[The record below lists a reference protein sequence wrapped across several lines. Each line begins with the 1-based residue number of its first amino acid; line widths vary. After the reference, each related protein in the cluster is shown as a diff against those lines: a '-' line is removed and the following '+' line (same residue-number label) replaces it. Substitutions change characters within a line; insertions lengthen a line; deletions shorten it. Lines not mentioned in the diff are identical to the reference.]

1 MSGLWAYLALR
12 RWGCHGNIVESGMLA
27 ALGVV
32 NSFCRN
38 GSHEVVAGFLK
49 YRCFS
54 NIEWDFC

>member
-1 MSGLWAYLALR
+1 MSGLWAYLDLR
-12 RWGCHGNIVESGMLA
+12 RWGCPGNIVQSAMLA

-32 NSFCRN
+32 NSCCCN
-38 GSHEVVAGFLK
+38 GPYEVVAGCLK